1 MTITIKEFKSVS
13 YSNQVND
20 PTINPSQLTDKG
32 WIITGTPTNSQFAIS
47 QSLQG
52 YTLRLTVDGSFNITG
67 VKTGMSIA
75 DINSTGGTD
84 GQISKATLT
93 IDGVLAGTQT
103 FSSPVSF
110 PLWATASSNALSA
123 YALYKGPLVFISG
136 DGTSSV
142 DAFYGYSGYATYYAN
157 HVYSD
162 KRDIFVGGSGG
173 INKLVVPGLQSN
185 YSITPSSNIFDTNS
199 QKYSLSGFV
208 VSDKTK
214 TFGTVDISSVQRI
227 NFSDNSLAL
236 DINGNAGKVAK
247 VLGAV
252 FGPDTISNKAYVGI
266 GLHFLDSGMSMED
279 LMNLALNVRLGS
291 SFTAEQEIQLLY
303 QNLFGHSAAANEV
316 KTINGLLT
324 SGDYT
329 TISLAML
336 AAETSNNAA
345 NIGLVGLAQTG
356 LSYTPYTG

>member
-1 MTITIKEFKSVS
+1 M
-13 YSNQVND
+13 
-20 PTINPSQLTDKG
+20 
-32 WIITGTPTNSQFAIS
+32 
-47 QSLQG
+47 
-52 YTLRLTVDGSFNITG
+52 
-67 VKTGMSIA
+67 
-75 DINSTGGTD
+75 
-84 GQISKATLT
+84 
-93 IDGVLAGTQT
+93 
-103 FSSPVSF
+103 
-110 PLWATASSNALSA
+110 
-123 YALYKGPLVFISG
+123 
-136 DGTSSV
+136 
-142 DAFYGYSGYATYYAN
+142 
-157 HVYSD
+157 YSD

-227 NFSDNSLAL
+227 NFS
-236 DINGNAGKVAK
+236 
-247 VLGAV
+247 
-252 FGPDTISNKAYVGI
+252 
-266 GLHFLDSGMSMED
+266 
-279 LMNLALNVRLGS
+279 
-291 SFTAEQEIQLLY
+291 
-303 QNLFGHSAAANEV
+303 AAANEA